1 MFRGETTNETEIALH
16 LLKPGDSGNLHSAP
30 AAEELFVGWMLR
42 IKIVLS
48 TVEVSHDYTPLK
60 PIRKKIN
67 SDVCGRS

>member
-1 MFRGETTNETEIALH
+1 MGTCTLLLLH
-16 LLKPGDSGNLHSAP
+16 QLSVEWL
-30 AAEELFVGWMLR
+30 VR